1 MFGLPPFRKM
11 MLDHVRMVQWFMLC
25 RHSGVLLV
33 SVMIART
40 LPVEQVGL
48 FEMMMLCGY
57 LITFFWSEA
66 WLKGYLSRYE
76 KADHTGHPASF
87 IWLYTATG
95 LFIIGLFFVAQSWLL
110 PLMVNRTSLPG
121 LFAFALFQVCILPVW
136 ISPFSGL
143 LQGRQIWF
151 LGWYVLLVPS
161 LAGWLG
167 WKYFGDLQ
175 GTLTG
180 MVIYAAAGLLWIL
193 SKAKLTHGI
202 MIREHVAGVWM
213 VTWPLI
219 LYALS
224 TSIARSFD
232 AWLVARYFDIAD
244 FAIFRYGAREFPVVT
259 AFAAGLSTIM
269 IPLLRR
275 NEAVAELRSRSV
287 RLMHICYPVV
297 GVMILS
303 SPYLFVWI
311 FGQAYQKSAYIF
323 NIYLLL
329 TLTQLV
335 FPQSIF
341 TARGETR
348 KLWYIS
354 LAELGVNII
363 ASLIFLSYFGIA
375 GIAWGTL
382 AAFVFEKIILMI
394 GVRIRYGIHPRELFS
409 PGILAGY
416 AIGLIFCF
424 ILSAWMSGI

>member
-1 MFGLPPFRKM
+1 
-11 MLDHVRMVQWFMLC
+11 
-25 RHSGVLLV
+25 
-33 SVMIART
+33 
-40 LPVEQVGL
+40 
-48 FEMMMLCGY
+48 
-57 LITFFWSEA
+57 
-66 WLKGYLSRYE
+66 
-76 KADHTGHPASF
+76 
-87 IWLYTATG
+87 
-95 LFIIGLFFVAQSWLL
+95 
-110 PLMVNRTSLPG
+110 
-121 LFAFALFQVCILPVW
+121 
-136 ISPFSGL
+136 
-143 LQGRQIWF
+143 
-151 LGWYVLLVPS
+151 
-161 LAGWLG
+161 
-167 WKYFGDLQ
+167 
-175 GTLTG
+175 
-180 MVIYAAAGLLWIL
+180 
-193 SKAKLTHGI
+193 
-202 MIREHVAGVWM
+202 VWM

-269 IPLLRR
+269 IPLLRH
-275 NEAVAELRSRSV
+275 NEAVAELRARSV
-287 RLMHICYPVV
+287 RLMHICYPLV

-394 GVRIRYGIHPRELFS
+394 GVRVRYGIHPRELFN
-409 PGILAGY
+409 PGILSGY
-416 AIGLIFCF
+416 ALGLIFCF